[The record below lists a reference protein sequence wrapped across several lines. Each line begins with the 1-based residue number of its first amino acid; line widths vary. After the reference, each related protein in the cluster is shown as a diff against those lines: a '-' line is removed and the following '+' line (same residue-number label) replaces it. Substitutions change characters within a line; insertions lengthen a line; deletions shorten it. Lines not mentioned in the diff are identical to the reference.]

1 MRLIKLSALFGTA
14 LLLLGCFPPTTTHPV
29 GTTAGLANDPTL
41 TGLWRGKME
50 SSDTGRDVYFHFLP
64 TADGTITVVLVQAG
78 TEPDGDWSVASI
90 TTATLGTNHFM
101 NAHMVMSNGKP
112 EDEDETASG
121 TVPLLY
127 RADAQGRLVLFFL
140 DEDAVKAAIKAHQ
153 IAGTVE
159 EGQFGDAKITADPK
173 ALDAFM
179 ASRKGIALYGERFAT
194 LIKIE

>member
-50 SSDTGRDVYFHFLP
+50 SSDAGRDVYFHFLP

-78 TEPDGDWSVASI
+78 AEPDGDWSVASI
-90 TTATLGTNHFM
+90 TTAALGPNHFM
-101 NAHMVMSNGKP
+101 NGRMVMSNGKP
-112 EDEDETASG
+112 EDDNETTRG
-121 TVPLLY
+121 TIPLLY
-127 RADAQGRLVLFFL
+127 RADGQGRLVLFLL

-153 IAGTVE
+153 IAGVVE

-194 LIKIE
+194 LTKIE